1 MSRFYRDLHDRELLI
16 QASSIL
22 QEVQDR
28 KLLDVILPSDA
39 SMADEDSA
47 IFPRRL
53 ASVSIH
59 AERLC
64 LMVERRFFQTA
75 KRSGIG
81 T

>member
-1 MSRFYRDLHDRELLI
+1 MSRFYRDLHDRELLA

-22 QEVQDR
+22 QEVQER

-53 ASVSIH
+53 ASVSVH
-59 AERLC
+59 QGRLC
-64 LMVERRFFQTA
+64 LMVEQRFFQTP
-75 KRSGIG
+75 KRGSSAH
-81 T
+81 